1 MSPLC
6 FSQLMMKLEEEEA
19 SPLPL
24 YRSLLQVMQS
34 LFSHGHKCLGCVTV
48 FKHAFRLALSV
59 TVFTES
65 SDSVDN
71 ITSQSVP
78 MASTSTVMTAAADE
92 GDEVFVDQ
100 EEEE

>member
-1 MSPLC
+1 M
-6 FSQLMMKLEEEEA
+6 
-19 SPLPL
+19 
-24 YRSLLQVMQS
+24 R
-34 LFSHGHKCLGCVTV
+34 TV
-48 FKHAFRLALSV
+48 FKHAIRLALSV

-65 SDSVDN
+65 SDSVEN

-78 MASTSTVMTAAADE
+78 MASASTVMAAAADE